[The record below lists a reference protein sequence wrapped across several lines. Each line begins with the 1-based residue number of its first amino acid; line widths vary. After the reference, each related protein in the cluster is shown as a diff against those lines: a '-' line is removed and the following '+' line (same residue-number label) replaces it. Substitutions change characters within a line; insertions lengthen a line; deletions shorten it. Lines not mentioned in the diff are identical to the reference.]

1 MKREEVV
8 ATAQRRV
15 REVIVVAWRS
25 VRWVMKMVLLII
37 NFLVVQKIGKHNIY
51 P

>member
-1 MKREEVV
+1 MMGGGKEAVV

-25 VRWVMKMVLLII
+25 VR
-37 NFLVVQKIGKHNIY
+37 
-51 P
+51 